1 MQDSLP
7 EYSLLATGIAI
18 VLIATT
24 IFVVVVRKRAEK
36 KYQGTNYLIQSHY
49 EAFNSLA
56 RHRDIESRLLGI
68 CRLIESQID
77 GAMCSIMAV
86 DKKTQTLSTAAS
98 VSLPKSYNRAL
109 DGLAVADGVGA
120 CGTAAALGEPVL
132 VADMRKDQRFNEFRS
147 LLEQQGLVACWSHPI
162 FATSDSDVIGTFAIY
177 FSEPRVPLGPELE
190 IIVRNRD
197 LVALI
202 IEQEEQRRK
211 QARLEQSQ
219 SSLFTHNPDAVF
231 MLDLEGNFT
240 SVNRSVCE
248 LLLLK
253 EEDLLGKHYELA
265 VPESDQK
272 RTSEHFEAAKA
283 GIPQS
288 YEIKVKDQT
297 GQLHDLAITNIP
309 IIIDGEITGVHGIAK
324 DITERIQREEA
335 LEFFTSHD
343 SLTHLVNRSAM
354 EQRLQQ
360 LQENKSDA
368 AIFVLFIDLDG
379 FKPINDS
386 LGHYLG
392 DEVLIE
398 TAQRLQQVVSEPNLL
413 CRFGGDEFVAVIQ
426 DMSAVEQVN
435 ALCAEVLAVFEQPF
449 RIGEV
454 EVSLSAAIGVSA
466 NDIEFK
472 HPMELTQRADVAMY
486 EAKKR
491 GGNSVYWYSANL
503 DEGLGY
509 KVALRTKIQEALA
522 QEQFELF
529 YQPIMTDK
537 GQVAGAEALIR
548 WQHPTKGYVSPA
560 DFIPVAERTGQII
573 PISEWVLKQACRD
586 LQQLKLYGIKSVSVN
601 FSPIQFYREDFVSKT
616 KAILEQFDI
625 KPGEI
630 TVEITENVLVN
641 DTQRIA
647 ELLQQL
653 RDLGLDV
660 AIDDFGSGFASLRYL
675 NMLPVNKL
683 KIDRSFIENI
693 HENSHNAAI
702 TCGILSMVAGIGIET
717 VAEGVEK
724 EEECAYLV
732 EHGCHFMQGF
742 LFSKPKPLGELLKWA
757 ERQQSFEN
765 ER

>member
-1 MQDSLP
+1 MQGSVL
-7 EYSLLATGIAI
+7 EFSLLATGI
-18 VLIATT
+18 VLILITATV
-24 IFVVVVRKRAEK
+24 FVVVIGKRAEK
-36 KYQGTNYLIQSHY
+36 RYQGTNYLIQSHY

-56 RHRDIESRLLGI
+56 RHRDIEKRLQGI
-68 CRLIESQID
+68 CQLIESQID
-77 GAMCSIMAV
+77 GAMCSIMVA
-86 DKKTQTLSTAAS
+86 DKKRQTLSTAAS
-98 VSLPKSYNRAL
+98 ISLPKSYNRAL
-109 DGLAVADGVGA
+109 DGLAIADGVGA
-120 CGTAAALGEPVL
+120 CGTAASLGEPVL
-132 VADMRKDQRFNEFRS
+132 IADMRKDERFSKFRS
-147 LLEQQGLVACWSHPI
+147 LIDQQGLVACWSHPI
-162 FATSDSDVIGTFAIY
+162 FSIINSDVIGTFAVY
-177 FSEPRVPLGPELE
+177 FSEPRIPLGPELE
-190 IIVRNRD
+190 VIVRNRD

-211 QARLEQSQ
+211 QARFEQSQ
-219 SSLFTHNPDAVF
+219 RSLFTHNPDAVF
-231 MLDLEGNFT
+231 MLDSDGNFT
-240 SVNRSVCE
+240 SVNRAVCE
-248 LLLLK
+248 LLSLK
-253 EEDLLGKHYELA
+253 EEELLGKHYELA
-265 VPESDQK
+265 VSECDRK

-288 YEIKVKDQT
+288 YEIKAKDQA
-297 GQLHDLAITNIP
+297 GQLHNLAITNIP
-309 IIIDGEITGVHGIAK
+309 IITNGQINGVHGIAK

-335 LEFFTSHD
+335 LEFLSSHD
-343 SLTHLVNRSAM
+343 SLTRLVNRSAM

-360 LQENKSDA
+360 LQETKSET
-368 AIFVLFIDLDG
+368 AIFVIFIDLDG

-386 LGHYLG
+386 LGHQLG

-398 TAQRLQQVVSEPNLL
+398 TAQRLQQVILEPNLL
-413 CRFGGDEFVAVIQ
+413 CRFGGDEFVAIIQ
-426 DMSAVEQVN
+426 NMNAFEQVN
-435 ALCAEVLAVFEQPF
+435 ALCAEVLAVLEQPF

-454 EVSLSAAIGVSA
+454 EVSLSAAIGVAA

-472 HPMELTQRADVAMY
+472 HPMELTQRADIAMY

-491 GGNSVYWYSANL
+491 GGNSIYWYSANL
-503 DEGLGY
+503 DEDLGY

-537 GQVAGAEALIR
+537 GKVAGAEALIR

-560 DFIPVAERTGQII
+560 DFIPVSERTGQII
-573 PISEWVLKQACRD
+573 PISEWVLKQACHD
-586 LQQLKLYGIKSVSVN
+586 LQQLKRCGIKSVSVN

-616 KAILEQFDI
+616 KAILEKFDI
-625 KPGEI
+625 KPGEL

-647 ELLQQL
+647 DLLQQL
-653 RDLGLDV
+653 RDMGLDV

-702 TCGILSMVAGIGIET
+702 TCGILNMVADIGIET

-742 LFSKPKPLGELLKWA
+742 LFSKPKPLGELLQWA

-765 ER
+765 E